1 MRTEVINGDVLKMNR
16 NVSQV
21 AQILGTDVQQVKKW
35 AWLFREY
42 LNKGAN
48 PGKGL
53 TRVFTDNDVLALM
66 HVAMHWEEEP
76 DIEEIQYGLDGRYD
90 HYRHFLYQNTPIL
103 QEPPEDL
110 DETWTH
116 GLLLNGG
123 LVDGYLELARNYK
136 RSADALLDSAL
147 ERGEEARDWGHPVLF
162 GYRHA
167 LELYLKIIGRVEEST
182 HSLRECLNHIEKRHK
197 HKVGSPIREWILEFD
212 KIDPRGTAFRYA
224 DGEAWTLRYAEFWV
238 DFLQLKHATS
248 VIFEALDHCVLTLES
263 NNALPVP
270 TWLLREHQHRAH
282 SQVP

>member
-1 MRTEVINGDVLKMNR
+1 MERS
-16 NVSQV
+16 VSQT
-21 AQILGTDVQQVKKW
+21 AKILGVDVQQVKRW

-42 LNKGAN
+42 LSKGAN

-53 TRVFTDNDVLALM
+53 TRVFTDNDVLALI
-66 HVAMHWEEEP
+66 HVALHWEEDP
-76 DIEEIQYGLDGRYD
+76 DMEAIQCGLDGRYGD
-90 HYRHFLYQNTPIL
+90 YRHFLYQNTPIL

-147 ERGEEARDWGHPVLF
+147 KRGEEARDWGYPVLF

-167 LELYLKIIGRVEEST
+167 LELYLKIIGRIEEPT
-182 HSLRECLNHIEKRHK
+182 HSLRECVDQIEKRHK
-197 HKVGSPIREWILEFD
+197 QKIGSSIREWILEFD
-212 KIDPRGTAFRYA
+212 RIDPRGTAFRYA
-224 DGEAWTLRYAEFWV
+224 DDEAGTLQYAEFWV
-238 DFLQLKHATS
+238 DFLQLKYAMGM
-248 VIFEALDHCVLTLES
+248 IFEALDRSVFALES
-263 NNALPVP
+263 DNDLPVP
-270 TWLLREHQHRAH
+270 SWLLRERRHKAH